1 MNPRPHW
8 DRIYATKAA
17 DEVSWFQREPAL
29 SLELIERV
37 AGPDAAVVDVGGG
50 ASTLVDRLLDRGFGN
65 VTVLDVSEAALQVS
79 RARLGARAA
88 QVRWV
93 ADDVRTHPF
102 APNSIDVWHDRA
114 VFHFLTA
121 EDDRRRYVEQV
132 ARGVRSGG
140 HVIVATFAEDVQR
153 ARGAALL
160 TGRAARR
167 VRGALRPRG
176 SPGRGPRD
184 ADGVAPAL
192 PVLPVY
198 VTENHSIVG
207 APPVRAIRVGRR
219 LRYSGTL
226 RRPSR
231 PNPA

>member
-140 HVIVATFAEDVQR
+140 HVIVATFAED
-153 ARGAALL
+153 GPTTCSGLE
-160 TGRAARR
+160 
-167 VRGALRPRG
+167 VR
-176 SPGRGPRD
+176 
-184 ADGVAPAL
+184 
-192 PVLPVY
+192 
-198 VTENHSIVG
+198 
-207 APPVRAIRVGRR
+207 
-219 LRYSGTL
+219 RYSPDELHAEFGARFVLEDHRDEDHVTPMGSHQHFRYCRCTL
-226 RRPSR
+226 RRTTL
-231 PNPA
+231 